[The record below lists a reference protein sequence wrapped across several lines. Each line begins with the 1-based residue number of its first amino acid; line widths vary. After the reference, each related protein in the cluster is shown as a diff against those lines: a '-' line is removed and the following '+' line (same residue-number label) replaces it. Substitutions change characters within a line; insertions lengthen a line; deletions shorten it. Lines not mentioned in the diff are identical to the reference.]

1 MPTGTTPARE
11 LIDAGADVDA
21 PDSQGKAPLGVA
33 VHSGAPELVALLLA
47 SDADPMRSS
56 AGHHPMLLSGMASCP
71 SSTPLLAAALD
82 AAHTGSHAILDVF
95 LEHLD
100 SSSSRGHR
108 SAPADAEALVVA
120 AMVAAVADVSQE
132 LLALL
137 HAGFDACGAFL
148 RQYEEQRRGAVRKL
162 LLAAAQRAGSA
173 AAAGSALRQ
182 HLPLRRRACVL
193 LASVCLD
200 VWQQA
205 SVAAQGAAK
214 LQTVPQML
222 VSIAAALGHEQAG

>member
-1 MPTGTTPARE
+1 MGHAAMAKE

-21 PDSQGKAPLGVA
+21 PNSQGKAPLGVA
-33 VHSGAPELVALLLA
+33 VHSGAPELVALA
-47 SDADPMRSS
+47 SGADPMPPA

-95 LEHLD
+95 LEHLH
-100 SSSSRGHR
+100 SSSRGHW

-120 AMVAAVADVSQE
+120 AVVAAVADVSQE
-132 LLALL
+132 PLALL

-148 RQYEEQRRGAVRKL
+148 RRYEEQRRGAVRKL

-173 AAAGSALRQ
+173 AAAGSTLRQ
-182 HLPLRRRACVL
+182 HLLLSRRACVL

-205 SVAAQGAAK
+205 SVAAQEAAK

-222 VSIAAALGHEQAG
+222 VSIAAALGREQAG